1 MHKFQG
7 LEFEIVIFDTVESPC
22 VKPSDFTTGSQGSK
36 SMRLVNVAITRAK
49 QKLIVVAN
57 YNYIL
62 QEMPTSATMRLV
74 VEAAANSPRLS
85 SLDIVNFASTSSEDS
100 AAFPNTRQKAFHSL
114 ATAIDTQK
122 RSSDDAEIRHFTA
135 QNFDEAFLQ
144 DIRNARLSIIIA
156 SPFISLKRANELLDD
171 LCKKKKWVSK

>member
-1 MHKFQG
+1 MYTSGPCIGIATPYKLQARLLQSLIADAGLQNQLQAGTVHKFQG

-22 VKPSDFTTGSQGSK
+22 VKPSDFTTGSQGSEF
-36 SMRLVNVAITRAK
+36 MRLVNVAITRAK

-122 RSSDDAEIRHFTA
+122 GAVMM
-135 QNFDEAFLQ
+135 Q
-144 DIRNARLSIIIA
+144 
-156 SPFISLKRANELLDD
+156 K
-171 LCKKKKWVSK
+171 